1 MNRRWSGVCRV
12 SHGAGLSDATGL
24 GQRSLRGVLRSALGP
39 LGRTF
44 GPRPRQERRL
54 EVAIMTMRQ
63 VRRQKLSLS
72 KLGLGLGSLLGL
84 CGSLLLQMSPAQ
96 AYVRSRTRSCN
107 PVHWSQSC
115 LYVQLDGNLAG
126 PDQPADEIESAT
138 QSAIASWNDRL
149 QLPSFISLRYLPP
162 SGPKEVNQLDG
173 LQLIKFRRDTWCRP
187 ATSTGQATCFDSS
200 AAAVTTVTF
209 LNRPNDPALDGQII
223 DADIEM
229 NAVSN
234 HFYNVGGAVPED
246 GRVPVDLWN
255 TLTHELGHVLGLEH
269 TCDLGNLSA
278 CVVDEHGQPVPS
290 CSTVERAHQTQP
302 AYRTTFETTMYPT
315 AVPGEIMKRVPRAD
329 DVAGVVN
336 AYPKVQDPGVC
347 RLPYGVSVAGC
358 GLSDGRSTSSSA
370 TGAAMGAGLGLLL
383 LLWRRRCRV
392 THRSF

>member
-1 MNRRWSGVCRV
+1 
-12 SHGAGLSDATGL
+12 
-24 GQRSLRGVLRSALGP
+24 
-39 LGRTF
+39 
-44 GPRPRQERRL
+44 
-54 EVAIMTMRQ
+54 MTMRQ
-63 VRRQKLSLS
+63 VRKHMSASQNLLRP
-72 KLGLGLGSLLGL
+72 GLAASVLGL
-84 CGSLLLQMSPAQ
+84 CGGFLLQMSPAQ

-107 PVHWSQSC
+107 PVHWTQSC
-115 LYVQLDGNLAG
+115 LYVQLDGDLAG
-126 PDQPADEIESAT
+126 TDQSADEIESAT

-234 HFYNVGGAVPED
+234 HFYNVGGAVPND
-246 GRVPVDLWN
+246 GRTMVDLWN

-269 TCDLGNLSA
+269 TCDLGNLSS
-278 CVVDEHGQPVPS
+278 CVVDEYGQPVPS
-290 CSTVERAHQTQP
+290 CSTVERAQQTQP

-315 AVPGEIMKRVPRAD
+315 AMPGEIMKRVPRAD

-370 TGAAMGAGLGLLL
+370 TGAAMSAGLGLLL
-383 LLWRRRCRV
+383 LLWKRRSRAA
-392 THRSF
+392 HRSS